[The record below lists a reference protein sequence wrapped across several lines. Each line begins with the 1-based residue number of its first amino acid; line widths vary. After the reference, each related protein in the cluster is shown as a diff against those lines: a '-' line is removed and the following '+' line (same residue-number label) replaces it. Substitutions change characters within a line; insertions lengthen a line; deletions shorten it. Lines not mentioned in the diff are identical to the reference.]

1 MPCRCW
7 EEGRR
12 AAPGQHR
19 GRRPRRR
26 ARPPGSCQP
35 REESQASVTNAEST
49 AGEPLRP
56 FVEPFVSYINSTTR
70 LGIAAT
76 LVLPDSALVRSRTA
90 LPQRMFRPLF
100 AVIEP
105 VKIVGGGK

>member
-1 MPCRCW
+1 M
-7 EEGRR
+7 
-12 AAPGQHR
+12 
-19 GRRPRRR
+19 
-26 ARPPGSCQP
+26 
-35 REESQASVTNAEST
+35 TNAEST